1 MTAQILDGKRI
12 AEAVR
17 NEVKV
22 RAAQFEQRA
31 GRKAGLEVVL
41 VGDDPASQTYVASKE
56 KHSNEAGLRGAVHRL
71 PTDTTQE
78 ALRAK
83 VTALNADPAV
93 DGILVQLPLP
103 RHLYPEPVI
112 HAIDP
117 GKDVDG
123 LHPFNAG
130 MLVAG
135 GQGPRP
141 CTPLG
146 CMRMLEETGVEL
158 AGKRAIVIGRSNLV
172 GKPISLMLLEQN
184 CTVTMAHSKTRDLD
198 QRVYDSDIVVA
209 AVGVPELVRG
219 EWIREGAI
227 VIDVGINR
235 IAPKKLV
242 GDVEFEAAKQRASWI
257 TPVPG
262 GVGLMT
268 VAMLLRNT
276 LDAAERR
283 LPR

>member
-17 NEVKV
+17 NEVKL
-22 RAAQFEQRA
+22 RAAELEQRA

-56 KHSNEAGLRGAVHRL
+56 KQTIEAGMRGAVHRL
-71 PTDTTQE
+71 PADTAQ
-78 ALRAK
+78 ASLLAK
-83 VTALNADPAV
+83 VRELNADPNV

-103 RHLYPEPVI
+103 RHLDGEEVV

-117 GKDVDG
+117 SKDVDG

-130 MLVAG
+130 LLISG
-135 GQGPRP
+135 GRGPRP

-146 CMRMLEETGVEL
+146 CIRMLEETGVPL
-158 AGKRAIVIGRSNLV
+158 LGKRAIVVGRSNLV
-172 GKPISLMLLEQN
+172 GKPLALMLLEQN
-184 CTVTMAHSKTRDLD
+184 CTVTLAHSKTRDLD
-198 QRVYDSDIVVA
+198 QRVYESDIVVA
-209 AVGVPELVRG
+209 AVGVPELIRG

-276 LDAAERR
+276 LDAAERHLKR
-283 LPR
+283 

>member
-17 NEVKV
+17 EEVKV
-22 RAAQFEQRA
+22 RAAAFEQRA

-56 KHSNEAGLRGAVHRL
+56 KQSLAAGLRGAVHRL
-71 PTDTTQE
+71 PADITQ
-78 ALRAK
+78 AMLLAK
-83 VTALNADPAV
+83 VRELNADPTV

-103 RHLYPEPVI
+103 RQLDGEQVV

-117 GKDVDG
+117 SKDVDG

-130 MLVAG
+130 LLISG
-135 GQGPRP
+135 GRGLRP
-141 CTPLG
+141 CTPEG
-146 CMRMLEETGVEL
+146 CMRMLAETGVPL
-158 AGKRAIVIGRSNLV
+158 AGKRAIVVGRSNLV

-209 AVGVPELVRG
+209 AVGVPELIRG

-235 IAPKKLV
+235 IAPKQLV
-242 GDVEFEAAKQRASWI
+242 GDVEFAAAKERASWI

-276 LDAAERR
+276 MDAAERKLR
-283 LPR
+283 A

>member
-22 RAAQFEQRA
+22 RAAEFEQRA

-41 VGDDPASQTYVASKE
+41 VGDDPASHTYVASKE
-56 KHSNEAGLRGAVHRL
+56 KHSNEAGMRGAVHRL
-71 PTDTTQE
+71 PADTTQQ
-78 ALRAK
+78 ALLAK
-83 VTALNADPAV
+83 VAELNANPAV

-103 RHLYPEPVI
+103 KHLDQEPVI

-135 GQGPRP
+135 GKGPRP

-146 CMRMLEETGVEL
+146 CMRMLEETGVSL
-158 AGKRAIVIGRSNLV
+158 AGKRAIVVGRSNLV
-172 GKPISLMLLEQN
+172 GKPLSLMLLEQS

-198 QRVYDSDIVVA
+198 QRVYESDIVVA
-209 AVGVPELVRG
+209 AVGVPELIRG

-242 GDVEFEAAKQRASWI
+242 GDVQFEAAKERASWI

-276 LDAAERR
+276 LDAAERHLER
-283 LPR
+283 

>member
-12 AEAVR
+12 AEQVR
-17 NEVKV
+17 SEVKL
-22 RAAQFEQRA
+22 RAAEFERRA

-56 KHSNEAGLRGAVHRL
+56 RQSGEVGLRGVAHRL
-71 PTDTTQE
+71 PGGISQE
-78 ALRAK
+78 ALLAK
-83 VTALNADPAV
+83 VQELNADPTV

-103 RHLYPEPVI
+103 NHLRPEPVI
-112 HAIDP
+112 NAIDP

-130 MLVAG
+130 LLISG
-135 GQGPRP
+135 GKGPRP
-141 CTPLG
+141 CTPAG
-146 CMRMLEETGVEL
+146 CMRMLEETGISL
-158 AGKRAIVIGRSNLV
+158 AGKRAIVVGRSNLV
-172 GKPISLMLLEQN
+172 GKPLALMLLEQN

-198 QRVYDSDIVVA
+198 QRVYESDIVVA
-209 AVGVPELVRG
+209 AVGVPKLIAG
-219 EWIREGAI
+219 HWIREGAV

-235 IAPKKLV
+235 IAPKVLV
-242 GDVEFEAAKQRASWI
+242 GDVDFEAAKERASWI

-276 LDAAERR
+276 VTAAEAH
-283 LPR
+283 LDS